1 MAETARHRNGAEERA
16 WQGVAPTFDR
26 AHLMAQAMQDEVLAA
41 EVLNL
46 FLMQLPKLL
55 EALAAAATPE
65 DWHSAAHALKG
76 AAASIGAP
84 RLQSL
89 AAELEARAFS
99 AGDPVRQL
107 RLQTVA
113 AAALAFRVAARGA
126 FPGRLA

>member
-89 AAELEARAFS
+89 AADREARAFA